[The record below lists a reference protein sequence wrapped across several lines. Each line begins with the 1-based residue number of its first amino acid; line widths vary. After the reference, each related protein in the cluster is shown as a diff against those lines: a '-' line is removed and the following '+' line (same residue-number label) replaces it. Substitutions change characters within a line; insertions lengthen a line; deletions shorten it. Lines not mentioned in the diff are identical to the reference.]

1 MDGACYV
8 DILRDAGV
16 LDGGGGE
23 PTAASSAVVRLTDW
37 WAVLSSRDD
46 VATKQALFTK
56 GPLSVALNVV
66 DKLLYYGSGVL
77 DVASCE
83 KNEEDNL
90 DHAVNL
96 LGWGTIVGKEVAA
109 AKAVVKVY

>member
-37 WAVLSSRDD
+37 AVLSSRDD
-46 VATKQALFTK
+46 VATKHALFTK
-56 GPLSVALNVV
+56 VPLSVALNVV
-66 DKLLYYGSGVL
+66 VELLYYASGLL

-109 AKAVVKVY
+109 AKAVAKAY